1 MRRDTPLRFDP
12 DLKFHLYGADLCL
25 TARSLDLVV
34 AVLDVPCLHN
44 SLFAYLSPAF
54 HEARERLLAKWPDIR
69 PLYSSMGRLD
79 TMEPQPVP
87 TTWVD
92 DLRERAARSDAERER
107 AALLESELE
116 PIRARLDDRLQ
127 HIANMEASVFWKLR
141 NVVRRALGRR

>member
-1 MRRDTPLRFDP
+1 
-12 DLKFHLYGADLCL
+12 
-25 TARSLDLVV
+25 
-34 AVLDVPCLHN
+34 
-44 SLFAYLSPAF
+44 
-54 HEARERLLAKWPDIR
+54 
-69 PLYSSMGRLD
+69 
-79 TMEPQPVP
+79 MEPQPVP